1 MGVDFSRMD
10 IEPALDDDKAHKC
23 AQSDYEK
30 VAVEEEWEDDFEKS
44 NFIAPDVN
52 TVIVSVGNAGGNI
65 IKYMGTSEVCRNVK
79 YVMTDTDYAALN
91 TKKMPNCKRILLG
104 EKTCKGFGAGMHPE
118 VAEAAALE
126 TEDKIRAALKGV
138 KLTLLISGEGGGT
151 GTGAAPVIAR
161 IAKEEGSIVIAMVT
175 KPFRFEGKV
184 VMNRAINGI
193 NNLKK
198 EVDAIEVIDNQ
209 KVHFVAEE
217 NIPAI
222 AKFRKIDEFHGNMV
236 AGFINVIK
244 DTSTINLDFNDVKM
258 MLEECKGNMFIG
270 VGEASYNIAGQNE
283 EWDYGEKAM
292 MDAVERAISC
302 PLIDGVNLSNAKGII
317 ALYRIGEDISLEVL
331 EKAQEKVNAATDE
344 ENANIIYG
352 VNFDKNMNG
361 KVEVLLVIAG
371 LNDNIEDDSITESIS
386 NTPNWS
392 KNVKPMDMFDEAKVK
407 EEEEKEEEEKPI
419 IRLINTRSM
428 KDIYESEV
436 EKASPSVNAK
446 IERNV
451 MPENKKSN
459 SIYGFGNDKKNDKE
473 EGKSNIPSIHGFTE
487 IPSFLRRQCQ

>member
-10 IEPALDDDKAHKC
+10 IEPALDEEKAQTSANGGAEKAVTEDD
-23 AQSDYEK
+23 
-30 VAVEEEWEDDFEKS
+30 WEDDFEKS
-44 NFIAPDVN
+44 SFIAPDVS
-52 TVIVSVGNAGGNI
+52 TVIFSVGNAGGNI
-65 IKYMGTSEVCRNVK
+65 IKYMGTSGVCRNVK

-91 TKKMPNCKRILLG
+91 TKKMPNCKRILIG

-126 TEDKIRAALKGV
+126 TEDKIRATLKGV
-138 KLTLLISGEGGGT
+138 KLMLLIAGEGGGT
-151 GTGAAPVIAR
+151 GTGAAPVVAR
-161 IAKEEGSIVIAMVT
+161 IAKEEGAIVIAMVT

-222 AKFRKIDEFHGNMV
+222 AKFHKIDEFHGNMV

-270 VGEASYNIAGQNE
+270 VGESSYNTADQTSD
-283 EWDYGEKAM
+283 WDYGEKAM

-352 VNFDKNMNG
+352 VNFDRNMNG

-371 LNDNIEDDSITESIS
+371 LNDNMDDDSITDPIS
-386 NTPNWS
+386 TMPNWS
-392 KNVKPMDMFDEAKVK
+392 KHVKPMDMFEEVKSK
-407 EEEEKEEEEKPI
+407 EETVQEEEKPATH
-419 IRLINTRSM
+419 LINHRSIR
-428 KDIYESEV
+428 DVFESDV
-436 EKASPSVNAK
+436 EKAAPALETRVEK
-446 IERNV
+446 NV
-451 MPENKKSN
+451 MPDNKKSG
-459 SIYGFGNDKKNDKE
+459 SIYGFGNDKKSEKDA
-473 EGKSNIPSIHGFTE
+473 GKSNIPSIHGFTE